1 MEKENTAS
9 LVFSG
14 EPSTE
19 LEGYN
24 MSVSYVNNMSRVD
37 GILDQNDRT
46 KVLTKGS
53 CWNFNPK
60 TGDNIT
66 TSDILKFYLG
76 LKFDD
81 KAVL

>member
-1 MEKENTAS
+1 MTPLKTMEKENTAS

-53 CWNFNPK
+53 A
-60 TGDNIT
+60 G
-66 TSDILKFYLG
+66 ILILRR
-76 LKFDD
+76 
-81 KAVL
+81 ATI